1 MINNDNIR
9 LPEIRILSNQGETM
23 KIKELDINGIG
34 GIQKLHLTF
43 NENFNVICG
52 SNGVGKTTI
61 LNIISNS
68 FGTYSQLKR
77 KSNVPLGNYE
87 IKITSSQNQEFFS
100 HMDIDNFDPQNLS
113 YPNNFSTFSKDLLS
127 FGINRDIQY
136 ASLSSIQRDPNRDI
150 GMSSDLALNNISS
163 DDVKNWFANR
173 FLFSNHKDSLPLT
186 HIEDHLLAQRAFSVL
201 DQKVKFK
208 TVLSNSFDILLTTD
222 NGDLYFEYLS
232 SGYKS
237 CIYIIFG
244 IIKEIEYRFI
254 EEKIA
259 AKDFDGVILID
270 EIDLHLH
277 PTWQAQLIHALKE
290 IFPVAQFIVTT
301 HSPSVLQSLRK
312 EEIMALTKNDV
323 GDTIIKE
330 LNIGK
335 YGLQGW
341 SLEEILRDVMEM
353 TNTSSNFYKETLDR
367 YDQAMNE
374 DNGEEVLKQY
384 HILMEMLHPANPL
397 RKLLGLQVAEW
408 EE

>member
-1 MINNDNIR
+1 MIYNDNIR

-34 GIQKLHLTF
+34 GIKGLHLSF
-43 NENFNVICG
+43 NERFNVICG

-61 LNIISNS
+61 LNIIVNS
-68 FGTYSQLKR
+68 FVYDKNLKKNANVIYGNYRLLIDTSDNIEELKVEKVGVFDPNEIFYSQYIKDF
-77 KSNVPLGNYE
+77 SNY
-87 IKITSSQNQEFFS
+87 I
-100 HMDIDNFDPQNLS
+100 MM
-113 YPNNFSTFSKDLLS
+113 
-127 FGINRDIQY
+127 FGIDRNIDY
-136 ASLSSIQRDPNRDI
+136 TPLKHLDRDPVQTSITGSNILAGVKALDI
-150 GMSSDLALNNISS
+150 
-163 DDVKNWFANR
+163 KNWFANR
-173 FLFSNHKDSLPLT
+173 FLFSTIKDSLPPSQLSNNK
-186 HIEDHLLAQRAFSVL
+186 LAQKLFAVL
-201 DQKVKFK
+201 DPSINFK
-208 TVLSNSFDILLTTD
+208 TVIAKSYDIMLSTL

-237 CIYIIFG
+237 CIYIIMG
-244 IIKEIEYRFI
+244 IIKEIEYRFDENHCQI
-254 EEKIA
+254 EN
-259 AKDFDGVILID
+259 FDGVILID

-312 EEIMALTKNDV
+312 EEIIALSKNDI
-323 GDTIIKE
+323 GDTIVKE
-330 LNIGK
+330 LNIGE

-341 SLEEILRDVMEM
+341 TLEEILRDVMEM

>member
-9 LPEIRILSNQGETM
+9 LPDIRILSNQGETM

-34 GIQKLHLTF
+34 GIKELHLSF
-43 NENFNVICG
+43 NERFNAICG

-61 LNIISNS
+61 LNIIVNS
-68 FGTYSQLKR
+68 FVYDKNLKKNANVVYGNYRLLIDTSDNIEELKVEKVGVFDPNEILYSQYIKDFSNYIMMFGLDRNIDYTPLKH
-77 KSNVPLGNYE
+77 L
-87 IKITSSQNQEFFS
+87 
-100 HMDIDNFDPQNLS
+100 D
-113 YPNNFSTFSKDLLS
+113 
-127 FGINRDIQY
+127 
-136 ASLSSIQRDPNRDI
+136 RDPDQTSITGSNILAGVKALDI
-150 GMSSDLALNNISS
+150 
-163 DDVKNWFANR
+163 KNWFANR
-173 FLFSNHKDSLPLT
+173 FLFSTIKDSLPPSQLSNNK
-186 HIEDHLLAQRAFSVL
+186 LAQKLFSVL
-201 DQKVKFK
+201 DPSINFK
-208 TVLSNSFDILLTTD
+208 TVIAKSYDIMLSTS

-237 CIYIIFG
+237 CIYIIMG
-244 IIKEIEYRFI
+244 IIKEIEYRFDENHCQI
-254 EEKIA
+254 EN
-259 AKDFDGVILID
+259 FDGVILID

-312 EEIMALTKNDV
+312 EEIIALTKNDV
-323 GDTIIKE
+323 GDTIVKE
-330 LNIGK
+330 LNIGE

>member
-9 LPEIRILSNQGETM
+9 LLEIRILSNQGETM

-68 FGTYSQLKR
+68 FGTQSQLKR
-77 KSNVPLGNYE
+77 KSNMLHGTYNIVVTKHQNDFSMNTNIDNYE
-87 IKITSSQNQEFFS
+87 PET
-100 HMDIDNFDPQNLS
+100 LC
-113 YPNNFSTFSKDLLS
+113 YPNNFSQFSKDLLS
-127 FGINRDIQY
+127 FGINRDIKY
-136 ASLSSIQRDPNRDI
+136 SSLNAIQKDPDRDNGISSY
-150 GMSSDLALNNISS
+150 LAVDNISS
-163 DDVKNWFANR
+163 DDIKNWFANR
-173 FLFSNHKDSLPLT
+173 FLFSIHKDSLPLSQ
-186 HIEDHLLAQRAFSVL
+186 IKDHQLAQKTFSIL
-201 DQKVKFK
+201 DPKITFK
-208 TVLSNSFDILLTTD
+208 TVLSNSFEILLSTD
-222 NGDLYFEYLS
+222 DGDLYFEYLS

-237 CIYIIFG
+237 CIYIILG
-244 IIKEIEYRFI
+244 IIKEIEYRFF
-254 EEKIA
+254 KDNLTA
-259 AKDFDGVILID
+259 TDFDGVILID

-312 EEIMALTKNDV
+312 EEIIALTKNDV
-323 GDTIIKE
+323 GDTIVKE
-330 LNIGK
+330 LNIGE